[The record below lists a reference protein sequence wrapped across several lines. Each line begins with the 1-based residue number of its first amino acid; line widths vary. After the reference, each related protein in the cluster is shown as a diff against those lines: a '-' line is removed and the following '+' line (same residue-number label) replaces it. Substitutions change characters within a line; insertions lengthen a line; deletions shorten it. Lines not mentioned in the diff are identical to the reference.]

1 MEGKMSL
8 TVVSDRYG
16 EGEFESYEQVA
27 EQIEE
32 LGYTPL
38 VKTHTM
44 CDCGEWTTIY
54 LSLTTGEAVLVE
66 SRHVGH
72 QAW

>member
-1 MEGKMSL
+1 MSL

-16 EGEFESYEQVA
+16 EGEYEDYDQVA
-27 EQIEE
+27 EQVED

-38 VKTHTM
+38 VKTYAL
-44 CDCGEWTTIY
+44 CACGEWTTIY
-54 LSLTTGEAVLVE
+54 LTLSSGEIVLVE
-66 SRHVGH
+66 TKHAGH

>member
-1 MEGKMSL
+1 MSL

-16 EGEFESYEQVA
+16 EGEFDSYEQVA
-27 EQIEE
+27 EQIED

-38 VKTHTM
+38 VKTHAL
-44 CDCGEWTTIY
+44 CACGEWTTIY
-54 LSLTTGEAVLVE
+54 LSLTTGEIVLVE
-66 SRHVGH
+66 TRHVGH

>member
-1 MEGKMSL
+1 MSL

-16 EGEFESYEQVA
+16 EGEYDSYEQVA
-27 EQIEE
+27 EQIED

-38 VKTHTM
+38 VKTHTL
-44 CDCGEWTTIY
+44 CACTEWTTIY
-54 LSLTTGEAVLVE
+54 LSLKTGEAVLVE